1 LNGLYDFLC
10 ALPDDLDPAEVQI
23 WVLGGIR
30 TGILEAT
37 DFDPDANRAVQLT
50 GPLAAEDIE
59 AALLLSSG
67 ILLPIWQGS
76 GSNLKTAQALLTDR
90 STFASEFA
98 FRGFENYLDEAGVFT
113 GSDPKDIVRAALSA
127 DPNGSHKRS
136 DRVSAL
142 IWHEILKE
150 LPEFVAKHTTGYTEL
165 HG

>member
-1 LNGLYDFLC
+1 
-10 ALPDDLDPAEVQI
+10 
-23 WVLGGIR
+23 
-30 TGILEAT
+30 
-37 DFDPDANRAVQLT
+37 
-50 GPLAAEDIE
+50 
-59 AALLLSSG
+59 
-67 ILLPIWQGS
+67 
-76 GSNLKTAQALLTDR
+76 LKTAQALLTDR